1 MNKAT
6 YTSTRR
12 SIRDNGMRYT
22 LQHAIDTN
30 DYETMFV
37 CGDLSDIMRDTDW
50 LAMREQFAKSGGTNH
65 AFRLTTTITK
75 TATN

>member
-22 LQHAIDTN
+22 TQHALDTD
-30 DYETMFV
+30 DYDTMFM
-37 CGDLSDIMRDTDW
+37 CDDLAHILRDTDW
-50 LAMREQFAKSGGTNH
+50 LALRVQFAKHDTATI
-65 AFRLTTTITK
+65 AFKLTTK
-75 TATN
+75 G